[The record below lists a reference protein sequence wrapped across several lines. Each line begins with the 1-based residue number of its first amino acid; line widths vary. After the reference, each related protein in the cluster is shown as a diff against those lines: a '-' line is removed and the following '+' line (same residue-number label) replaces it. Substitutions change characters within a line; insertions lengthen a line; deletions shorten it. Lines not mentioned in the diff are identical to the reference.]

1 MHSSKII
8 YLTVPIN
15 FFKPRCGN
23 VEVRVIREVGRGVC
37 DRHKVRGGRVGKPE
51 ESNGFGHLRFI
62 LCDFLLLRGK
72 SLPAGSQVPA
82 IRTEQPSLLG
92 RAEQQ

>member
-1 MHSSKII
+1 M
-8 YLTVPIN
+8 
-15 FFKPRCGN
+15 
-23 VEVRVIREVGRGVC
+23 
-37 DRHKVRGGRVGKPE
+37 GKPE

-82 IRTEQPSLLG
+82 IRTEQQLAGERRVTINRKHSRSYKG
-92 RAEQQ
+92 RQNRRLHSFVMIPMPQVYIANQTPRRILCWSKCQ

>member
-1 MHSSKII
+1 
-8 YLTVPIN
+8 
-15 FFKPRCGN
+15 
-23 VEVRVIREVGRGVC
+23 
-37 DRHKVRGGRVGKPE
+37 VGKPE

-82 IRTEQPSLLG
+82 IRTKEQLAGESSDNK
-92 RAEQQ
+92 